1 MKQQGLTSVR
11 TGKLEDNDAFKP
23 LKYKIKSLR
32 NTEADGKN
40 GIVRNNNCSTIS
52 VSVTFRDHLKSH

>member
-23 LKYKIKSLR
+23 LKYKIKSLT
-32 NTEADGKN
+32 NTEADGKKW
-40 GIVRNNNCSTIS
+40 NCEKQQL
-52 VSVTFRDHLKSH
+52 FYN